1 MPETRLEWDM
11 AWEHDGRECPL
22 AAVDQ
27 RLEDL
32 HRLWHQAA
40 DPYFDPDGFRVA
52 IQAAIQ
58 NVRTV
63 TFILQKN
70 KAGVPDFD
78 RWYGGWQQKLGAD
91 PLMVWMRDARNTIE
105 KQGDLEAHSFVRAEI
120 VASYLDNGPR
130 VQVPAKLWD
139 GPLQL
144 VKSIPAG
151 AVGDHPRKDG
161 IVRIQRRWIESTLPD
176 YELVEAVAVAY
187 GRLSTLVDDAHHQLG
202 LQASAAAP
210 REPGNDC
217 PNDERDGRLPCM
229 IGHADA
235 RTLDVWLATG
245 APVEFEVVKP
255 KIDLRDGSELITRYA
270 VRPTE
275 IFGESDVAEDRLR
288 SLFAT
293 ARKMF
298 EKDGHH
304 ITVAF
309 LLRDGKPVEIRELR
323 PAQHG
328 HKYLMMRELAHEVV
342 RLGADAVILLGE
354 TWLAPAD
361 PSKPMMR
368 AVELSR
374 PDRASDRHCCHQG
387 WRTT

>member
-1 MPETRLEWDM
+1 M
-11 AWEHDGRECPL
+11 
-22 AAVDQ
+22 
-27 RLEDL
+27 
-32 HRLWHQAA
+32 
-40 DPYFDPDGFRVA
+40 
-52 IQAAIQ
+52 
-58 NVRTV
+58 VR
-63 TFILQKN
+63 I
-70 KAGVPDFD
+70 
-78 RWYGGWQQKLGAD
+78 
-91 PLMVWMRDARNTIE
+91 RDARNTVE

-151 AVGDHPRKDG
+151 AVGDHIRKDG

-229 IGHADA
+229 NGHADA
-235 RTLDVWLATG
+235 RTLDVLLAPD
-245 APVEFEVVKP
+245 ALLEFEVVKP

-342 RLGADAVILLGE
+342 RLGADAVMLLGDDVV
-354 TWLAPAD
+354 ARAD

-368 AVELSR
+368 AVEL
-374 PDRASDRHCCHQG
+374 PDRVELLTGTVVTKAGEPLELSAEINRNHKVVTLGATCERRGGAEFAFVPVYKAWGRPLPVEWTSGAVSDGARQQ
-387 WRTT
+387 